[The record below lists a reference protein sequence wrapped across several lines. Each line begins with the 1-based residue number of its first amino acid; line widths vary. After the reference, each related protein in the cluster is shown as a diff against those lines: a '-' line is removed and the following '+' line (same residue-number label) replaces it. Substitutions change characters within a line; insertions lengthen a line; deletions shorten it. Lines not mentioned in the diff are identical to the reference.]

1 MAEDNKLVQERYKFA
16 ARREKKVLEDI
27 LAKLQQAVEYSDAG
41 NEDEAEAIRQGLV
54 DSLDNQIKKYEQ
66 KECVTKNHA
75 YFDRSVLPEKGYNLG
90 ENDMVILRA
99 ASNLDYEGYMAVSYE
114 CSVMKS
120 AYKEDKFKKDLWES
134 FIEDNTANFSI
145 LDKKSG
151 QYIGYCGIK
160 DLSSDRWE
168 IAIELLEKFRRKGYG
183 YNALIVMLDSLSNLT
198 GEVVYRI
205 RVDVDN
211 YASQGLMKKIGARP
225 NGISEMFI
233 HGEELERF
241 QEENKKLID
250 DKIKEIAEEF
260 CVNPIDLLGRVLE
273 YKLEWK
279 KNNSL

>member
-1 MAEDNKLVQERYKFA
+1 
-16 ARREKKVLEDI
+16 
-27 LAKLQQAVEYSDAG
+27 
-41 NEDEAEAIRQGLV
+41 
-54 DSLDNQIKKYEQ
+54 
-66 KECVTKNHA
+66 
-75 YFDRSVLPEKGYNLG
+75 
-90 ENDMVILRA
+90 
-99 ASNLDYEGYMAVSYE
+99 
-114 CSVMKS
+114 
-120 AYKEDKFKKDLWES
+120 
-134 FIEDNTANFSI
+134 
-145 LDKKSG
+145 
-151 QYIGYCGIK
+151 
-160 DLSSDRWE
+160 
-168 IAIELLEKFRRKGYG
+168 
-183 YNALIVMLDSLSNLT
+183 MLDSLSNLT

>member
-1 MAEDNKLVQERYKFA
+1 
-16 ARREKKVLEDI
+16 
-27 LAKLQQAVEYSDAG
+27 
-41 NEDEAEAIRQGLV
+41 
-54 DSLDNQIKKYEQ
+54 
-66 KECVTKNHA
+66 
-75 YFDRSVLPEKGYNLG
+75 
-90 ENDMVILRA
+90 
-99 ASNLDYEGYMAVSYE
+99 
-114 CSVMKS
+114 
-120 AYKEDKFKKDLWES
+120 LWES

-145 LDKKSG
+145 LDKKSR

-183 YNALIVMLDSLSNLT
+183 YNALIVMLDALSNLT
-198 GEVVYRI
+198 GEAVYRI

-260 CVNPIDLLGRVLE
+260 RVNPIDLLGRVLE
-273 YKLEWK
+273 YELEWK